1 MSTLATII
9 LAAGQGTRMKSSL
22 PKVLHALLGRP
33 MVHWPIQLSLELKSE
48 PTILVVG
55 HQNAAV
61 EASVEASFPGQ
72 VRFALQKEQRG
83 TGHAV
88 MQAIS
93 AVPDSAEHVLI
104 LYGDVPLLEAQTVAK
119 LFEAARAR
127 TAPLAFITTTLKNPT
142 GYGRVV
148 RDPKTGD
155 VTKIVEEKDAS
166 PEVRRIAEIN
176 AGIYVV
182 EARFLREN
190 LGRLTENN
198 AQGEYYLTDL
208 VALAIAAHH
217 PVATYEVADP
227 NEVEGIN
234 SRAQLASLSA
244 ALRKRIAARLSAEG
258 VTVVDENTT
267 YIAPSVEIGQDTIIE
282 AGVHLRG
289 RTSIGARCH
298 IDAGAIL
305 TDAKIADDVRILP
318 YSVIEQA
325 EVHPGAIIGPFS
337 RLRPGA
343 EIMENGHVGNFVEL
357 KKTRLGKGSKANHL
371 AYLGDTEIGE
381 GANIGAG
388 TITCNYDGFGKYTT
402 QIGDGV
408 FVGSN
413 ATLVAPLAIDKNAY
427 IAAGSTITDPVHAND
442 LAFGRARQSVKT
454 GRAEDLR
461 AAARERAAKAKK
473 K

>member
-1 MSTLATII
+1 
-9 LAAGQGTRMKSSL
+9 MKSSQ

-33 MVHWPIQLSLELKSE
+33 MVHWPIQLALDLKSE
-48 PTILVVG
+48 PTVLVVG
-55 HQNAAV
+55 HQNARV
-61 EASVEASFPGQ
+61 EASVEASFPGR

-88 MQAIS
+88 MQAIA
-93 AVPDSAEHVLI
+93 AVPDSAEQVLI
-104 LYGDVPLLEAQTVAK
+104 LYGDVPLLEARSVEK
-119 LFEAARAR
+119 LFEAAKAR
-127 TAPLAFITTTLKNPT
+127 SAPLAFITTTLENPT

-148 RDPKTGD
+148 RDPATGD
-155 VTKIVEEKDAS
+155 VTQIVEEKDAS
-166 PEVRRIAEIN
+166 PQIRKIAEIN

-182 EARFLREN
+182 DARFLREN

-208 VALAIAAHH
+208 VSLAIAAHQ
-217 PVATYEVADP
+217 PVATYEVEDP
-227 NEVEGIN
+227 TEVEGIN

-258 VTVVDENTT
+258 VTVVDPDTT
-267 YIAPSVEIGQDTIIE
+267 YIAPSVEIGQDTIVE

-289 RTSIGARCH
+289 RTRIGAGCH

-305 TDAKIADDVRILP
+305 TDATVADGVRILP

-325 EVHPGAIIGPFS
+325 EIHQGAIIGPFS

-388 TITCNYDGFGKYTT
+388 TITCNYDGFGKYATK
-402 QIGDGV
+402 IGDGV

-413 ATLVAPLAIDKNAY
+413 STLVAPLTIGENAY
-427 IAAGSTITDPVHAND
+427 IAAGSTITNPVHAND
-442 LAFGRARQSVKT
+442 LAFGRARQDIKT
-454 GRAEDLR
+454 GRAEALR
-461 AAARERAAKAKK
+461 AMARERAARAKK